1 MALKNLWEQ
10 ERCLRQASLR
20 DAVRMPTQRL
30 QITAERRQQVNQ
42 WKQLTQQE
50 LRLQADLLHQD
61 LSSFVA
67 SLHNNRKLQQ
77 QQFQQEIAE
86 RQLEILQLKTD
97 VWQRQQEYRQER
109 AAKAQA
115 LFQDLQNFR
124 AILHNSVWGDYS
136 NGQAV
141 SPTPAEKEKLATVS
155 PTPIEKEKLVA
166 TVSKLTISRSSIKAT
181 GFPPAVNSMT
191 KKAPA
196 LNGDAVKSR
205 VLQYIQQA
213 QGATL
218 IEIEQVIGLSR
229 LQTIDILRSLIKQGV
244 LEQRDRQYFV
254 R

>member
-10 ERCLRQASLR
+10 GRQE
-20 DAVRMPTQRL
+20 RL

-50 LRLQADLLHQD
+50 LQLQADLLHQE
-61 LSSFVA
+61 LSSFVS

-77 QQFQQEIAE
+77 QQFQQEIVE
-86 RQLEILQLKTD
+86 RQLETLQMKTD
-97 VWQRQQEYRQER
+97 VWQHQQEYRQER

-136 NGQAV
+136 HGQAV
-141 SPTPAEKEKLATVS
+141 SPTPTK
-155 PTPIEKEKLVA
+155 KEKLVA
-166 TVSKLTISRSSIKAT
+166 TVSPTLAKNEKLVATVPKWSISRSSIKAT
-181 GFPPAVNSMT
+181 GFRPAVNTMT

-196 LNGDAVKSR
+196 LNGDAVKSK

-218 IEIEQVIGLSR
+218 IEIEEVIGLSR
-229 LQTIDILRSLIKQGV
+229 VETINILRSSIKQGV
-244 LEQRDRQYFV
+244 LEQRDRQYFI
-254 R
+254 RQQAIS